1 MDFELAGDGERYN
14 IYSLTKKLTNTKNK
28 LYVYIYIYISQFTA
42 DYSLLA
48 LLDIRNHN
56 SAGAL

>member
-28 LYVYIYIYISQFTA
+28 LYVYIYISQFTA